1 MIRIDHVSLQY
12 GPARILKDV
21 SLTIPKG
28 GITALIGPNGAGKS
42 SLLGL
47 IARLQPLQTGSIS
60 LDDLS
65 VASTPSNELAKKLA
79 ILRQDNQVASRL
91 TVKEL
96 VGFGRFPH
104 NRGHQTQADCQMVE
118 EALKLFDLS
127 DLSGRFLETL
137 SGGQRQRAL
146 VAMAFCQ
153 DTDYLL
159 LDEPLNNLD
168 MYFARELM
176 QSLRKIADQDR
187 KTIIIVLHDIN
198 YASGF
203 ADRMIAMRAGEI
215 VADGPPQ
222 ALMTSETLEAIYG
235 FAIPV
240 AQVGDQR
247 IAMPF
252 MAETYNVS

>member
-1 MIRIDHVSLQY
+1 MIRIEHVSLHY
-12 GPARILKDV
+12 GVARILNDISV
-21 SLTIPKG
+21 TLPKG

-47 IARLQPLQTGSIS
+47 MARIQPLQTGSIS
-60 LDDLS
+60 VDNLPIG
-65 VASTPSNELAKKLA
+65 STPTRDLAKKLA

-104 NRGHQTQADCQMVE
+104 NRGHQSQGDMDMIE
-118 EALKLFDLS
+118 EALRLFDLS

-168 MYFARELM
+168 MYFSQDLM
-176 QSLRKIADQDR
+176 RSLRKIADEDG
-187 KTIIIVLHDIN
+187 KTIVIVLHDIN

-203 ADRMIAMRAGEI
+203 ADRIIGMRNGEI
-215 VADGPPQ
+215 VADGSPRDI
-222 ALMTSETLEAIYG
+222 MTSEALHSIYG
-235 FAIPV
+235 FHIPV
-240 AQVGDQR
+240 TDIGQQR
-247 IAMPF
+247 IALPF
-252 MAETYNVS
+252 QFSQSPK